1 MAKEQQQE
9 LSRLLAGNQEGLLNT
24 EAEAQAR
31 LDELTQSR
39 KPA

>member
-9 LSRLLAGNQEGLLNT
+9 LSRSLAGNREGLLD
-24 EAEAQAR
+24 AEAQAR
-31 LDELTQSR
+31 LDELTLSR